1 MQNLLKSY
9 VLVLAIQFTILPQ
22 QVQAQDEGFIYGKV
36 TTEDGD
42 EFIGAIRWGK
52 EEVYWTDMFNASKVD
67 NENIDYLSREERD
80 QLRYRNRRGG
90 DWDDRVSTWV
100 SHNWDD
106 RGRSYIHQFSVQ
118 FGEIKSI
125 RVYRGDEADI
135 ELRDGTRV
143 EVDGSGYNDMGT
155 KVKVIDA
162 EIGEIDL
169 SWSRIEEIEFMSTP
183 KKLDDKFGDALYGTV
198 DSEIGEFTG
207 YIQWDHDERVS
218 KDVLDGDTYDGDV
231 SIAFGKITSITNDGN
246 RSDVVL
252 KSGRELTLRG
262 SNDVNY
268 ENRGIIVTVAG
279 VGRVDIPWKEFN
291 KVTFKEAKN
300 SGKSY
305 DDFKNPDPLEAKVVT
320 KNGTLEGRI
329 VYDLD
334 EALDIEVLHGK
345 DDRSE
350 YVIPFRNIKK
360 IRPRGYQRSEVEL
373 RNGTKL
379 MLEESQDVSEE
390 NTGLLVYEGNNP
402 MYVPWE
408 DVEEIIFN

>member
-1 MQNLLKSY
+1 MHNLLKSY
-9 VLVLAIQFTILPQ
+9 VLVLAIQFTMLPQ

-52 EEVYWTDMFNASKVD
+52 EEVYWTDMFNASKV
-67 NENIDYLSREERD
+67 ENPNVDYLSRDERD
-80 QLRYRNRRGG
+80 QLRRSRGH
-90 DWDDRVSTWV
+90 WDSRVSTWV
-100 SHNWDD
+100 SSNWNDW
-106 RGRSYIHQFSVQ
+106 GRSFIHQFSVQ
-118 FGEIKSI
+118 FGEIQSM
-125 RVYRGDEADI
+125 RMYRGDEAEI
-135 ELRDGTRV
+135 ILRDGTRV
-143 EVDGSGYNDMGT
+143 EVDGSGYNDVGT
-155 KVKVIDA
+155 KIKVLDA

-169 SWSRIEEIEFMSTP
+169 SWGRIESVEFMPTP
-183 KKLDDKFGDALYGTV
+183 KNLDEKFGDALYGTV

-207 YIQWDHDERVS
+207 YVQWDHDERVS
-218 KDVLDGDTYDGDV
+218 TDKLDGDTYDGDV
-231 SIAFGKITSITNDGN
+231 SIAFGKIKSIKNDGS
-246 RSDVVL
+246 RSDIVL
-252 KSGRELTLRG
+252 NSGREMTLRG

-268 ENRGIIVTVAG
+268 ENRGIIVTVEG

-305 DDFKNPDPLEAKVVT
+305 NDFKDPSPLEAKVVT
-320 KNGTLEGRI
+320 RNGTLDGRI

-334 EALDIEVLHGK
+334 EEWDIEVLHGK

-350 YVIPFRNIKK
+350 YVIPFRNIKS
-360 IRPRGYQRSEVEL
+360 ITPRGYQRSEVVL
-373 RNGTKL
+373 KNGTKL
-379 MLEESQDVSEE
+379 ILEESQDVSED
-390 NTGLLVYEGNNP
+390 NTGLLVYEGKNP

>member
-1 MQNLLKSY
+1 MHNLLKSY
-9 VLVLAIQFTILPQ
+9 VLVLAIQLTMLPQ

-52 EEVYWTDMFNASKVD
+52 EEVYWTDMFNASKVE
-67 NENIDYLSREERD
+67 NPNIDYLSRDERD
-80 QLRYRNRRGG
+80 QLRRRRGN
-90 DWDDRVSTWV
+90 WDDRVSTWV
-100 SHNWDD
+100 SNNWNDWN
-106 RGRSYIHQFSVQ
+106 RSFIHQFSVQ
-118 FGEIKSI
+118 FGEIQSM
-125 RVYRGDEADI
+125 RTYRGDEAEI
-135 ELRDGTRV
+135 ILRDGTRV
-143 EVDGSGYNDMGT
+143 EVDGSGYNDVGT
-155 KVKVIDA
+155 KIKILDA

-169 SWSRIEEIEFMSTP
+169 SWGRIESVEFMPTP
-183 KKLDDKFGDALYGTV
+183 KNLDEKFGEPLYGTV

-218 KDVLDGDTYDGDV
+218 TDKLDGDTYDGDV
-231 SIAFGKITSITNDGN
+231 SIAFGKIKSITNDGS
-246 RSDVVL
+246 RSDIVL
-252 KSGRELTLRG
+252 NSGREMTLRG

-268 ENRGIIVTVAG
+268 ENRGIIVTIEG

-300 SGKSY
+300 SGKSFN
-305 DDFKNPDPLEAKVVT
+305 DFKEPGSLEAKVVT
-320 KNGTLEGRI
+320 RNGTLDGRI

-334 EALDIEVLHGK
+334 EEWDIEVLHGK

-350 YVIPFRNIKK
+350 YVIPFRNIKS
-360 IRPRGYQRSEVEL
+360 ITPRGYQRSEVVL
-373 RNGTKL
+373 KNGTKL
-379 MLEESQDVSEE
+379 VLEESQDVSED
-390 NTGLLVYEGNNP
+390 NTGLLVYEGKNP

>member
-1 MQNLLKSY
+1 MHNLFKSY
-9 VLVLAIQFTILPQ
+9 VLVLAIQLTLLPQ

-42 EFIGAIRWGK
+42 EFIGAMRWGK
-52 EEVYWTDMFNASKVD
+52 EEVYWTDMFNASKME
-67 NENIDYLSREERD
+67 NENIDYLSRDERD
-80 QLRYRNRRGG
+80 QLRNGRN
-90 DWDDRVSTWV
+90 WDNRVSSWV
-100 SHNWDD
+100 GNNWHEWSE
-106 RGRSYIHQFSVQ
+106 RSFLHQFSVQ
-118 FGEIKSI
+118 FGEIKSM
-125 RVYRGDEADI
+125 RLYRGDEAEI
-135 ELRDGTRV
+135 ELRDGTRI
-143 EVDGSGYNDMGT
+143 EVDGSGYNDVGT
-155 KVKVIDA
+155 KVKVLDA
-162 EIGEIDL
+162 EIGEIEL
-169 SWSRIEEIEFMSTP
+169 SWSRIETIEFMSTP
-183 KKLDDKFGDALYGTV
+183 KNLDEKFGDPLYGTV

-207 YIQWDHDERVS
+207 YVQWDHDERVS
-218 KDVLDGDTYDGDV
+218 RDVLDGDTYDGDV
-231 SIAFGKITSITNDGN
+231 SIAFGKITSITNDGS

-268 ENRGIIVTVAG
+268 ENRGIIVTVEG
-279 VGRVDIPWKEFN
+279 LGRVDIPWREFN
-291 KVTFKEAKN
+291 KVTFKEARN

-305 DDFKNPDPLEAKVVT
+305 DDFKNPSQLEAKVVT
-320 KNGTLEGRI
+320 RNGTLDGRI

-334 EALDIEVLHGK
+334 ESLDIEVLHGK

-373 RNGTKL
+373 KNGTKL
-379 MLEESQDVSEE
+379 VLEDSQDVSED

>member
-1 MQNLLKSY
+1 MHNFLKSY
-9 VLVLAIQFTILPQ
+9 VLVLAIQFTLLPQ
-22 QVQAQDEGFIYGKV
+22 QAQAQDEGFIYGKV

-52 EEVYWTDMFNASKVD
+52 EEVYWTDMFNASKMEND
-67 NENIDYLSREERD
+67 NVDYLSREERD
-80 QLRYRNRRGG
+80 ELRYRGGSRG
-90 DWDDRVSTWV
+90 DWDNIISKWG
-100 SHNWDD
+100 SSSWQNS
-106 RGRSYIHQFSVQ
+106 GRSFLHQFSVQ
-118 FGEIKSI
+118 FGEIQSI
-125 RVYRGDEADI
+125 RTYRDDEA
-135 ELRDGTRV
+135 EVTLRDGTRV
-143 EVDGSGYNDMGT
+143 DVDGSGYNDIGT
-155 KVKVIDA
+155 KIRVIDS
-162 EIGEIDL
+162 EIGDIEL
-169 SWSRIEEIEFMSTP
+169 RWSRIESVEFTPTP
-183 KKLDDKFGDALYGTV
+183 KNLDEKFGEPLYGTV

-218 KDVLDGDTYDGDV
+218 EDLLDGDTYDGDV
-231 SIAFGKITSITNDGN
+231 SIEFGKIKSITNDGS

-252 KSGRELTLRG
+252 QSGRELTLRG

-268 ENRGIIVTVAG
+268 ENRGIIVTVEG

-291 KVTFKEAKN
+291 KVTFSAAKN

-305 DDFKNPDPLEAKVVT
+305 DDFKNPSPLAAKVVT
-320 KNGTLEGRI
+320 KNGTLDGRI

-334 EALDIEVLHGK
+334 EELDIEVLHGK

-350 YVIPFRNIKK
+350 YVIPFRNIKT

-379 MLEESQDVSEE
+379 VLEESQDVSED
-390 NTGLLVYEGNNP
+390 NTGLLVYEGKNP